1 MAFPSN
7 NVIVLI
13 ETPVMPEPFF
23 PARGENTGGG
33 GMGDEKKADDEL
45 LPAPHAFL
53 RGHTDTVTL
62 LRVSNGGHL
71 LASAQGDPLGA
82 AGEEEKGTETG
93 TGDGREKWCLP
104 KGGQICSMVLS
115 LF

>member
-23 PARGENTGGG
+23 PARGEENTGGG
-33 GMGDEKKADDEL
+33 RVGDEKKADDEP

-82 AGEEEKGTETG
+82 AGERG
-93 TGDGREKWCLP
+93 GDGGWKGEKLP
-104 KGGQICSMVLS
+104 TLMRSYL
-115 LF
+115 